1 MVKQLMAIGCDD
13 EFDHHEAG
21 GAGQA
26 EIDMRFA
33 TLLNSADNMMKY
45 KYIVRNVAYQ
55 FGKSVTF
62 MPKPLFGDNGSGMH
76 THQSLWAKGQPLF
89 AGNGYAGLSQTALW
103 YAGGLLK
110 HAAAIVAFAAPTTNS
125 YKRLVPGY
133 EAPVNLAYSKR
144 NRSAA
149 VRIPVYSERSEERRV
164 GKECRS

>member
-33 TLLNSADNMMKY
+33 TLLKSADNMMKY

-76 THQSLWAKGQPLF
+76 THQSLWAKGQP
-89 AGNGYAGLSQTALW
+89 
-103 YAGGLLK
+103 
-110 HAAAIVAFAAPTTNS
+110 
-125 YKRLVPGY
+125 
-133 EAPVNLAYSKR
+133 
-144 NRSAA
+144 
-149 VRIPVYSERSEERRV
+149 RSEEHTSELQSRLHLV
-164 GKECRS
+164 CRLLLEKKKNNVLGITQTLE